1 MKMWSYQWC
10 ISEAL
15 SSADDLQTILN
26 TLQSHLAGDKQ
37 RQAVETIIKLQELIE
52 SIQPLDKS

>member
-15 SSADDLQTILN
+15 SSE
-26 TLQSHLAGDKQ
+26 SHLAGDKQ